1 MILREI
7 FLKTNENGELI
18 IGKHILIQMG
28 IGKGEQIYI
37 AYLCPS
43 EEDRK
48 NESREFILTKE
59 GIENLQ
65 QDVELEEEVALTIP
79 NVLLIDA
86 EIPLDADLDVICKK
100 GRILIQQVESA
111 EMIIPKEVLEACSEV
126 GIDSENIRQSLQ
138 TEVIIP
144 ITDKIP

>member
-28 IGKGEQIYI
+28 IEKGEQIYI

-48 NESREFILTKE
+48 NEFREFILTKE

-65 QDVELEEEVALTIP
+65 QDVELEEEVPLTIP
-79 NVLLIDA
+79 NELMIDA

-100 GRILIQQVESA
+100 GKILIQQVESA
-111 EMIIPKEVLEACSEV
+111 E
-126 GIDSENIRQSLQ
+126 
-138 TEVIIP
+138 
-144 ITDKIP
+144 

>member
-1 MILREI
+1 MIAITNKTYIIRGEGLILKEI

-37 AYLCPS
+37 TYLYPS

-48 NESREFILTKE
+48 NELREFVLTKE

-65 QDVELEEEVALTIP
+65 QDVELEEEVPLTIP
-79 NVLLIDA
+79 M
-86 EIPLDADLDVICKK
+86 
-100 GRILIQQVESA
+100 S
-111 EMIIPKEVLEACSEV
+111 
-126 GIDSENIRQSLQ
+126 
-138 TEVIIP
+138 
-144 ITDKIP
+144 

>member
-37 AYLCPS
+37 TYLYPS

-48 NESREFILTKE
+48 NELREFVLTKE

-65 QDVELEEEVALTIP
+65 QDVELEEEVPLTIP
-79 NVLLIDA
+79 NELMIDA

-100 GRILIQQVESA
+100 GKILIQQVESA

-144 ITDKIP
+144 ITDKIS

>member
-1 MILREI
+1 MILKEI

-37 AYLCPS
+37 TYLYPS

-48 NESREFILTKE
+48 NELREFVLTKE

-65 QDVELEEEVALTIP
+65 QDVELEEEVPLTIP
-79 NVLLIDA
+79 M
-86 EIPLDADLDVICKK
+86 
-100 GRILIQQVESA
+100 S
-111 EMIIPKEVLEACSEV
+111 
-126 GIDSENIRQSLQ
+126 
-138 TEVIIP
+138 
-144 ITDKIP
+144 